1 MSTQIHNLKIYFD
14 TCCLSRLNDNPTH
27 AQIQQ
32 EAAAVETILDYC
44 SMGQWFW
51 IGSEVLVFEVNNTQN
66 QSKRLQIQSRLNY
79 VRQNVLVNFLMEIL
93 RARHLESLGFK
104 QADALH
110 LACAESSNVDVFLT
124 TDNGILRRAERFSS
138 QIQVSVENPYEWLQ
152 EIIRDEYPEKN
163 RQ

>member
-1 MSTQIHNLKIYFD
+1 MSTQIHNLKIYLD

-44 SMGQWFW
+44 SIGQWFW
-51 IGSEVLVFEVNNTQN
+51 SG
-66 QSKRLQIQSRLNY
+66 
-79 VRQNVLVNFLMEIL
+79 
-93 RARHLESLGFK
+93 
-104 QADALH
+104 
-110 LACAESSNVDVFLT
+110 NVDVFLT

-138 QIQVSVENPYEWLQ
+138 QLQVSVENPYEWLQ
-152 EIIRDEYPEKN
+152 EMISDEYPEKN

>member
-27 AQIQQ
+27 PQIQQ
-32 EAAAVETILDYC
+32 EAAAVEAILDYC
-44 SMGQWFW
+44 SIGQWFW
-51 IGSEVLVFEVNNTQN
+51 IGSEVLVFEVNNTQDQN
-66 QSKRLQIQSRLNY
+66 KRLQIQSRLNY
-79 VRQNVLVNFLMEIL
+79 VHQNVLVNLREIL
-93 RARHLESLGFK
+93 RAQYLDSLGFK

-110 LACAESSNVDVFLT
+110 LACAESSHVDVFLT

-138 QIQVSVENPYEWLQ
+138 QLQVSVENPYKWLQ
-152 EIIRDEYPEKN
+152 ETTRDEHLQKN

>member
-1 MSTQIHNLKIYFD
+1 MSTPTHNLKIYLD

-27 AQIQQ
+27 TQIQQ
-32 EAAAVETILDYC
+32 EAAAVETILDYFFI
-44 SMGQWFW
+44 GQWFW
-51 IGSEVLVFEVNNTQN
+51 IGSEVLVFEVNNTQD

-79 VRQNVLVNFLMEIL
+79 VHQNVLVNSREIL
-93 RARHLESLGFK
+93 RAKYLDSLGFK

-138 QIQVSVENPYEWLQ
+138 QLQVSVENPYEWLQ
-152 EIIRDEYPEKN
+152 EMTRDEHP
-163 RQ
+163 

>member
-1 MSTQIHNLKIYFD
+1 MKTLPSNLRIYLD
-14 TCCLSRLNDNPTH
+14 TCCLSRLNDNPTQ

-44 SMGQWFW
+44 SIGQWFW

-79 VRQNVLVNFLMEIL
+79 VHQNVLVNLMEIL
-93 RARHLESLGFK
+93 RTKYLESLGFK

-138 QIQVSVENPYEWLQ
+138 QLQVSVENPYEWLQ
-152 EIIRDEYPEKN
+152 EMTRDEHP
-163 RQ
+163 

>member
-1 MSTQIHNLKIYFD
+1 MSTQIHNLKIYLD

-44 SMGQWFW
+44 SIGQWFW
-51 IGSEVLVFEVNNTQN
+51 IGSEVLVFEVNNTQD
-66 QSKRLQIQSRLNY
+66 QSKRLQIQSRLTY
-79 VRQNVLVNFLMEIL
+79 VHQSVLVNLAEIL
-93 RARHLESLGFK
+93 RGKYLESLGFK

-110 LACAESSNVDVFLT
+110 LACAESGNVDVFLT

-138 QIQVSVENPYEWLQ
+138 QLQVSVENPYEWLQ
-152 EIIRDEYPEKN
+152 EMISDEYPEKN

>member
-1 MSTQIHNLKIYFD
+1 MSSQIHNLKIYLD

-44 SMGQWFW
+44 SIGQWFW
-51 IGSEVLVFEVNNTQN
+51 VGSEVLVLEVNNTQN

-79 VRQNVLVNFLMEIL
+79 VHQNALVNLREIL
-93 RARHLESLGFK
+93 RAKYLDSLGFK

-124 TDNGILRRAERFSS
+124 TDNGILRRAKRFSS
-138 QIQVSVENPYEWLQ
+138 QLQVSVENPYEWLQ
-152 EIIRDEYPEKN
+152 EMTRDEHP
-163 RQ
+163 